1 MDRLISTR
9 VEQDPFD
16 YTFELETTTVNH
28 GFVPEGLAFWRR
40 WRKSSVDAAG
50 LAAHTGGS

>member
-1 MDRLISTR
+1 MDATDPDDA

-40 WRKSSVDAAG
+40 WRKS
-50 LAAHTGGS
+50 TT